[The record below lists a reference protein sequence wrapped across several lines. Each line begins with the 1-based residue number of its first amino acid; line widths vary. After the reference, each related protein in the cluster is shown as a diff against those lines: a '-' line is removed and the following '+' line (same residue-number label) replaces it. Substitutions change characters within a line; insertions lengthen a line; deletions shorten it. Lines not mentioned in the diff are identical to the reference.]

1 MSTQLDLYLELKHNN
16 QSWINITNKNIFDG
30 FDLINVDINQP
41 LPAFSYP
48 CNQSFIHDLQRFDL
62 DIHSLKRHQLSIQSQ
77 AIYNELSNEVTGHS
91 DGLNIWT
98 VSIQNL
104 MKTYNDHLR
113 SKSPEQQ
120 FIQELIARIMNS
132 YYYQLNLAGDRRLLL
147 PDNRHQAPVKE
158 VWQNIRLVGWIDA

>member
-30 FDLINVDINQP
+30 FDLVNVDINQP

-48 CNQSFIHDLQRFDL
+48 CNQLFIHDLQQFDL
-62 DIHSLKRHQLSIQSQ
+62 DIHSLTRRQLSIQSQ
-77 AIYNELSNEVTGHS
+77 TIYNELSNDVTGHP

-98 VSIQNL
+98 VSIQDL
-104 MKTYNDHLR
+104 VKTYNDHLR

-158 VWQNIRLVGWIDA
+158 LWQNIRLVGWIDA

>member
-16 QSWINITNKNIFDG
+16 QSWINITNNNIFDG
-30 FDLINVDINQP
+30 FDLVDTNINQP

-48 CNQSFIHDLQRFDL
+48 CDHSFIHDLKKFGL
-62 DIHSLKRHQLSIQSQ
+62 DIHSLRMRQLSIQSQ
-77 AIYNELSNEVTGHS
+77 AIYDELSNEVTGHS
-91 DGLNIWT
+91 DGLKIYA

-104 MKTYNDHLR
+104 VRTYNNHLR

-120 FIQELIARIMNS
+120 FIQEVIVRIMNS
-132 YYYQLNLAGDRRLLL
+132 YYYQLNLAGNQRLLL
-147 PDNRHQAPVKE
+147 PDNRHKAPIKQ

>member
-30 FDLINVDINQP
+30 FDLVNVDINQP
-41 LPAFSYP
+41 LPTFSYP

-77 AIYNELSNEVTGHS
+77 TIYNELSNEVTGHP

-104 MKTYNDHLR
+104 VKTYNDHLR
-113 SKSPEQQ
+113 AKSPEQQ

>member
-30 FDLINVDINQP
+30 FDLVDTNINQP

-48 CNQSFIHDLQRFDL
+48 CNHSFIHDLKKFSL
-62 DIHSLKRHQLSIQSQ
+62 NIHPLKMRDLSIQSQ
-77 AIYNELSNEVTGHS
+77 VIYTELSDEVTGHPE
-91 DGLNIWT
+91 GLKIYT
-98 VSIQNL
+98 VYIQNL
-104 MKTYNDHLR
+104 VRTYNNHLR

-120 FIQELIARIMNS
+120 FIQELIVRIMNS
-132 YYYQLNLAGDRRLLL
+132 YYYQLNLAEDQRLLL
-147 PDNRHQAPVKE
+147 PDNQHKAPIKQ

>member
-1 MSTQLDLYLELKHNN
+1 MSTQLDLYLEIKHNN
-16 QSWINITNKNIFDG
+16 RSWINITNKNIFDG
-30 FDLINVDINQP
+30 FDLVNVDINQP

-62 DIHSLKRHQLSIQSQ
+62 DIHSLKQHQLSIQSQ
-77 AIYNELSNEVTGHS
+77 AIYNELSNEVTGHP

-104 MKTYNDHLR
+104 AKTYNDHLR
-113 SKSPEQQ
+113 SKSPEQL
-120 FIQELIARIMNS
+120 FIQELMARIMNS
-132 YYYQLNLAGDRRLLL
+132 YYYQLNLAGDRHLLL

-158 VWQNIRLVGWIDA
+158 VWQNMRLIGWIDA